1 MPELPLSRS
10 LSEQFHLLLEPARW
24 IPVSVIVAI
33 MEGAASTLQLLY
45 RQFGSDVEGGNNLIL
60 KETHDPTSTIP
71 VRMKFNPNS
80 LETLQHPKERACLY
94 ILAF

>member
-10 LSEQFHLLLEPARW
+10 LSEQFHLLLELIRS
-24 IPVSVIVAI
+24 IPVSVIVGIVA
-33 MEGAASTLQLLY
+33 GSASTLLLLY
-45 RQFGSDVEGGNNLIL
+45 RQFGSGVEGGNNLIAE
-60 KETHDPTSTIP
+60 KTHDPTLTIP
-71 VRMKFNPNS
+71 VRMKFNPTS